1 MPRKKPFSVK
11 QKKKQLQDKRERKRG
26 QCGSQRRGRGSDSR
40 TSGRRGVPASPL
52 GGVGGGGGRV
62 PTRVG
67 DRGGDS
73 LTAAPY
79 IWKGWGRMESWGR
92 GIPPAPTGRHP
103 RRSLEEECLPPRTS
117 GRVLGRVGLQDGLRS
132 SSNSRSGSRER
143 REEQTDTSDGES
155 VTHHIRRLNQQP
167 SQGLG
172 PRGYDPNRYRLHF
185 ERDSREEVERRKR
198 AAREQVLQPV
208 SAELLELDIREVYQP
223 GSVLDFPRRPPWS
236 YEMSK
241 EQLMSQEE
249 RSFQEYLGKIHGAY
263 TSEKLSYFEHNLE
276 TWRQLW
282 RVLEMSDIVLLITDI
297 RHPVVNFPPAL
308 YEYVTGELGL
318 ALVLVLNKVDLAPP
332 ALVVAWKHYFHQHY
346 PQLHIVLFTSF
357 PRDPRTPQ
365 DPSSVLKK
373 SRRRGRGWT
382 RALGPEQL
390 LRACEAITA
399 GKVDLSSWR
408 EKIARDVAGATWGS
422 GSGEEEEEE
431 DGPAVLVEQQTD
443 SAMEPTGP
451 ARERYK
457 DGVATIGC
465 VGFPNVGKSS
475 LINGLVGR
483 KVVSVSRTPGHTRYF
498 QTYFLTPSVKLCDC
512 PGLIFPSL
520 LPRQLQVLAGIYP
533 IAQIQEPY
541 TAVGYLA
548 SRIPVQALL
557 HLRHPEAE
565 DPSAEHPWCAWDI
578 CEAWAEKRGYKTAK
592 AARNDVY
599 RAANSLLRLALDG
612 RLSLCFHPPGYNE
625 QKDGCLFTLLIFS
638 FVVNPTSGHTHRGN
652 QN

>member
-11 QKKKQLQDKRERKRG
+11 QKKKQLQDKRERKR
-26 QCGSQRRGRGSDSR
+26 
-40 TSGRRGVPASPL
+40 
-52 GGVGGGGGRV
+52 
-62 PTRVG
+62 
-67 DRGGDS
+67 
-73 LTAAPY
+73 
-79 IWKGWGRMESWGR
+79 
-92 GIPPAPTGRHP
+92 
-103 RRSLEEECLPPRTS
+103 
-117 GRVLGRVGLQDGLRS
+117 GLQDGLRS

-155 VTHHIRRLNQQP
+155 VTQQIRRLNQQP
-167 SQGLG
+167 AQGLG

-208 SAELLELDIREVYQP
+208 SAELLVLDIWEVYQP

-408 EKIARDVAGATWGS
+408 EKIARDVAGATWGN

-451 ARERYK
+451 VRERYK
-457 DGVATIGC
+457 DGVVTIGC

-520 LPRQLQVLAGIYP
+520 LPRQLQVLAGVYP

-612 RLSLCFHPPGYNE
+612 RLSLCFQPPGYSE
-625 QKDGCLFTLLIFS
+625 QKGTWESHPETMEL
-638 FVVNPTSGHTHRGN
+638 VVLQGRVGPAGDEEEEEEELSSSCEEEGEEDRDADEEGEGDEDTPTSAPGSSLAARNPYALLGEDEC
-652 QN
+652 

>member
-11 QKKKQLQDKRERKRG
+11 QKKKQLQDKRERKR
-26 QCGSQRRGRGSDSR
+26 
-40 TSGRRGVPASPL
+40 
-52 GGVGGGGGRV
+52 
-62 PTRVG
+62 
-67 DRGGDS
+67 
-73 LTAAPY
+73 
-79 IWKGWGRMESWGR
+79 
-92 GIPPAPTGRHP
+92 
-103 RRSLEEECLPPRTS
+103 
-117 GRVLGRVGLQDGLRS
+117 GLQDGLRS

-208 SAELLELDIREVYQP
+208 SAEVLELDIREVYQP
-223 GSVLDFPRRPPWS
+223 GSILDFPRRPPWS

-263 TSEKLSYFEHNLE
+263 ASEKLSYFEHNLE

-282 RVLEMSDIVLLITDI
+282 RVLEMSDIVLLVTDI

-357 PRDPRTPQ
+357 PRDPRAPQ
-365 DPSSVLKK
+365 DSS
-373 SRRRGRGWT
+373 S
-382 RALGPEQL
+382 
-390 LRACEAITA
+390 
-399 GKVDLSSWR
+399 VDLSSWR
-408 EKIARDVAGATWGS
+408 EKIARDVAGASWGN
-422 GSGEEEEEE
+422 GSGEEDDEE

-451 ARERYK
+451 TRERYK
-457 DGVATIGC
+457 DGVVTIGC

-548 SRIPVQALL
+548 SRIPVQVLL

-612 RLSLCFHPPGYNE
+612 RLSLCFQPPGYNE
-625 QKDGCLFTLLIFS
+625 QKGTWESHPETTEL
-638 FVVNPTSGHTHRGN
+638 VVLQGRVGPAGDEEEEEEEELSSSCEEEGEEDRDADEEGEGDEDTPTSAPGSSLAARNPFALLGEDEC
-652 QN
+652 